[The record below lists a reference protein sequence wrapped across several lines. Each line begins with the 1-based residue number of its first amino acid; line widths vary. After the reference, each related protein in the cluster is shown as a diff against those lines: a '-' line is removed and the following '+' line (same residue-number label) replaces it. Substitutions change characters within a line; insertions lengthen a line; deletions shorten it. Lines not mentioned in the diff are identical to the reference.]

1 MSEPRCG
8 HHGTP
13 LEPGKDGL
21 WCRDCFPENF
31 PGYVPPVQRLRQINS
46 LRPPCRTCGGKR
58 RVPGMVML
66 NDRQGAAW
74 GEVPCPD
81 CDDGL
86 VSVEQLAVT
95 YNAVWAPIPQPNS
108 QGSTPYE
115 LGYADA
121 IVHLRKVKPDA
132 R

>member
-31 PGYVPPVQRLRQINS
+31 PGYVTPVQRLRQINS

-66 NDRQGAAW
+66 NERQGAAW

-86 VSVEQLAVT
+86 VSVEQAFAT
-95 YNAVWAPIPQPNS
+95 YNALWDPEFRSADVANS
-108 QGSTPYE
+108 WGPCI
-115 LGYADA
+115 D
-121 IVHLRKVKPDA
+121 HLRNVKPDA